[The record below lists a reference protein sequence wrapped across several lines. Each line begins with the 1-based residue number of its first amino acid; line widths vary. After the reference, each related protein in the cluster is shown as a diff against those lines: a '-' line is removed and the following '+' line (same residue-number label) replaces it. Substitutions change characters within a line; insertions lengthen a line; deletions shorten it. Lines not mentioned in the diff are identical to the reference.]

1 MNEDGDIEI
10 HSTRKVREAGNSVVV
25 TIPKDAVERSG
36 IELGEQV
43 MVGSIDDGPVTLIP
57 WSEDDLRSMLD
68 QRRD

>member
-43 MVGSIDDGPVTLIP
+43 MVGSIEDGPVTLIP